1 MTIEK
6 KEIAM
11 GKWIALDG
19 GTTHTRIRLMNG
31 ERIVAEV
38 KCPAGAGDTARTGTI
53 ATLRDAVRDGI
64 QSVLAEGAYAAEDVA
79 EIIASGMIGSELGLH
94 NVPHISGII
103 NVTALATQGD
113 AVTLPEIT
121 PIPFYFVPGVRNRPQ
136 DRLDLMRGEE
146 TECMGLMALMGASDA
161 TCSVLLPGSHNKMVR
176 VSRGRIMA
184 CYTAM
189 SGEVLSVIATQTLLK
204 SALPAK
210 WPLPMHDE
218 LLEGYRD
225 AEQYGLMHA
234 LFHVRLMQTQ
244 MRTSA
249 DARFSY
255 FFGSGTGRRPEN
267 DSGVCRERHGA
278 GGRNRPD
285 ENRAGRPDRDALRQ
299 HDPAGGF
306 GHGGAGDR
314 CRGVA
319 RPVGAGDAAK
329 SIILPGV
336 PSRGHPVFC
345 GLHQV
350 LLRKICAIP
359 EYKLRGKSKYCGEI
373 AKPWTKQLGIQF

>member
-121 PIPFYFVPGVRNRPQ
+121 QIPFYFVPGVRNRPQ

-161 TCSVLLPGSHNKMVR
+161 TCSVLLPGSHNKLVR

-255 FFGSGTGRRPEN
+255 FL
-267 DSGVCRERHGA
+267 GA
-278 GGRNRPD
+278 G
-285 ENRAGRPDRDALRQ
+285 L
-299 HDPAGGF
+299 
-306 GHGGAGDR
+306 AGDLKMVR
-314 CRGVA
+314 EFAGNGTVLVA
-319 RPVGAGDAAK
+319 GTDPMKTGLADLIGTLCGNTIRLADSDTAALATVAGA
-329 SIILPGV
+329 
-336 PSRGHPVFC
+336 SRVRS
-345 GLHQV
+345 V
-350 LLRKICAIP
+350 RAMLRKA
-359 EYKLRGKSKYCGEI
+359 
-373 AKPWTKQLGIQF
+373 